1 MLVRVAFV
9 RAEGLETTKTPTSA
23 DENRPIACGCSAA
36 SDRHRRSRERS
47 VASLLQRL
55 EAAIRDADLALA
67 LVLVDELRRL
77 EADDGSAAYATLKVV
92 S

>member
-1 MLVRVAFV
+1 
-9 RAEGLETTKTPTSA
+9 
-23 DENRPIACGCSAA
+23 
-36 SDRHRRSRERS
+36 
-47 VASLLQRL
+47 LLQRL